1 MNEEDTYQTLAG
13 QVLDP
18 FIEQGKRVVD
28 WSGRVFEGRSQEL
41 QGVPAAQ
48 RNEEVRPIGTSAVLN
63 GRPVRWAGQNYGW
76 QSDASYTQLEES
88 GQFRFGQ
95 ITGDR
100 IMTDVGQAVG
110 DIIENIPEPV
120 KQTAVDVAKTGLTAA
135 VDAYSSLP
143 LYQQQNIA
151 SGVEFVAGT
160 ARAINGYM
168 ERFSETTNTSRYI
181 TDELFMAGTGKA
193 AQAVKPVAKQAATT
207 AVKKVVK
214 AADDIFPPTSGG
226 GGGLAYA
233 VANSNGSVKL
243 NFNQPRVDV
252 PEVPQVMPLTVTQ
265 PERIAKSVEQGIAES
280 PQFAKQVA
288 RWEERWETAHSRL
301 DKWLAETEAPP
312 KVIARNIKKSTAEA
326 YGNVSTGMARLED
339 MFDEYFYKRMAS
351 EGKERHHL
359 FPKAESYQ
367 FVKRLKQMIDDG
379 VADMDDMVNLFLY
392 AEDAGTVMGNRKA
405 NMLLME
411 KIKEHG
417 PLHRMRE
424 TTEGALGLKMEP
436 KTEDLFARLSEATNA
451 DELMDMFDEYLQLN
465 IKPSRRAAFE
475 QTMKKEREFLN
486 VMKPTLS
493 ETQRRRL

>member
-1 MNEEDTYQTLAG
+1 MAYPLA
-13 QVLDP
+13 
-18 FIEQGKRVVD
+18 EQYEHGK
-28 WSGRVFEGRSQEL
+28 EKL
-41 QGVPAAQ
+41 KP
-48 RNEEVRPIGTSAVLN
+48 
-63 GRPVRWAGQNYGW
+63 
-76 QSDASYTQLEES
+76 
-88 GQFRFGQ
+88 
-95 ITGDR
+95 
-100 IMTDVGQAVG
+100 
-110 DIIENIPEPV
+110 
-120 KQTAVDVAKTGLTAA
+120 
-135 VDAYSSLP
+135 
-143 LYQQQNIA
+143 
-151 SGVEFVAGT
+151 
-160 ARAINGYM
+160 
-168 ERFSETTNTSRYI
+168 
-181 TDELFMAGTGKA
+181 TGKPLFTPEKEQLIEGVQEVVETKP
-193 AQAVKPVAKQAATT
+193 AQAVLQSAPIQAIGGALRYVGYVSDRVTGYYKDRAVDRPVSLEGMIGLGLYGLEGLDKGVRAGARALNIDEDVASFGKDVVIDAVTGKLAPKVLSAAS
-207 AVKKVVK
+207 K
-214 AADDIFPPTSGG
+214 IPPTPPASKPQ
-226 GGGLAYA
+226 LAYA
-233 VANSNGSVKL
+233 LAGNGSGGLKL

-252 PEVPQVMPLTVTQ
+252 PETPQVMPLTVTK
-265 PERIAKSVEQGIAES
+265 PERIAEGVVQDIAKS
-280 PQFAKQVA
+280 PQFAKQVS
-288 RWEERWETAHSRL
+288 RWEERWKTAHDRL

-326 YGNVSTGMARLED
+326 YGSVSTGMARLED
-339 MFDEYFYKRMAS
+339 MFDEYFYKRGMKDI
-351 EGKERHHL
+351 EKGMERHHL

-436 KTEDLFARLSEATNA
+436 KTEDLFAKLSEAKNA

-493 ETQRRRL
+493 ESQRRRL

>member
-1 MNEEDTYQTLAG
+1 MNDYEIGLEDRKT
-13 QVLDP
+13 
-18 FIEQGKRVVD
+18 GK
-28 WSGRVFEGRSQEL
+28 
-41 QGVPAAQ
+41 
-48 RNEEVRPIGTSAVLN
+48 
-63 GRPVRWAGQNYGW
+63 RWAGENYGW
-76 QSDASYTQLEES
+76 QSQKSFEE
-88 GQFRFGQ
+88 
-95 ITGDR
+95 
-100 IMTDVGQAVG
+100 
-110 DIIENIPEPV
+110 
-120 KQTAVDVAKTGLTAA
+120 
-135 VDAYSSLP
+135 
-143 LYQQQNIA
+143 LYVQGKLNPAQQQIDRLI
-151 SGVEFVAGT
+151 SP
-160 ARAINGYM
+160 
-168 ERFSETTNTSRYI
+168 I
-181 TDELFMAGTGKA
+181 T
-193 AQAVKPVAKQAATT
+193 KPLVQAATDFYRNDPVVGPTLRRIGGGISLAFQSAPQPVQQKITEVVQLPQTAAENIAAATGLPVSLTDPFTIADVATAGSTALASRGLRQTVKT
-207 AVKKVVK
+207 AVKSL
-214 AADDIFPPTSGG
+214 ADDVMTPPTGMVPAMAGVSPSITPRFSGG
-226 GGGLAYA
+226 KVNL
-233 VANSNGSVKL
+233 S
-243 NFNQPRVDV
+243 
-252 PEVPQVMPLTVTQ
+252 PQVMELTVTK
-265 PERIAKSVEQGIAES
+265 PERIAKGVVEGVAES
-280 PQFAKQVA
+280 PQFAKQVS
-288 RWEERWETAHSRL
+288 RWEERWKTAHDRL

-326 YGNVSTGMARLED
+326 YGSVSTGMARLED

-493 ETQRRRL
+493 ESQRRRL